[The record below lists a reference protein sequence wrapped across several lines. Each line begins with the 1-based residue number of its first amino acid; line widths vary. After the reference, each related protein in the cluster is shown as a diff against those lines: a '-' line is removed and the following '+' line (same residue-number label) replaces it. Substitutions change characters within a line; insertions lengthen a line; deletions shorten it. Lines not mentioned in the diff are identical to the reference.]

1 MMSRSD
7 ELKSYL
13 VDLQQVEA
21 TLKPWI
27 EKRKPTLFW
36 KIRERL
42 STEAKKAENAST
54 ATKQRLNAITLPN
67 ASTIRD
73 IRKTFTSAIR
83 NVFLVLSA
91 LIAIYFIVRAY
102 SATAKLWLDLNN
114 FGPARIITWAVS
126 FFLTTYISALLLY
139 YRSWSSYY
147 KKVRIANNEIVAYVD
162 ELAHL
167 SDESQRLAST
177 HEQANSWYRL
187 LSLTLIEPWEI
198 ASRWHEDPAEKLKV
212 DQIPLAVRFGKAHSG
227 GRAIQTSLERTT
239 LESVLRRGWRTEALN
254 NLIEE
259 AALDLG
265 LDPEGFNIR
274 TLDSDLPEASN
285 GARKAFL
292 LQLEKRIR
300 ESAGSRKVREL
311 SKYVRESVIPRLA
324 TPVKSL
330 HTDALEDLDWTYG
343 GADDDNWSG
352 FYSEIYG
359 KGARKAPAFSI
370 QPLTAEGMSKGV
382 HTEFES
388 FALVPANTAVDED
401 GVQLIPID
409 SDSPRWI
416 DLSVRIDIAGPHGPS
431 SFKIVRG
438 DGLENVPVREEVIT
452 EAVQVETVV
461 VEEWNASFD
470 TSEDGGFN

>member
-1 MMSRSD
+1 MSRNED
-7 ELKSYL
+7 LKSYL
-13 VDLQQVEA
+13 YELEEVEA
-21 TLKPWI
+21 SLRPWI
-27 EKRKPTLFW
+27 EKRKPTLIW

-42 STEAKKAENAST
+42 AVEEGKAVNASDS
-54 ATKQRLNAITLPN
+54 AAQRLGAISLPK

-91 LIAIYFIVRAY
+91 LVAIYFIVRAY
-102 SATAKLWLDLNN
+102 STVAKVWLDLNN
-114 FGPARIITWAVS
+114 FGPARILTWVIS
-126 FFLTTYISALLLY
+126 FFLTTYVSALLLY
-139 YRSWSSYY
+139 YRSWSAYY
-147 KKVRIANNEIVAYVD
+147 KRVRIANNEIVAFVS

-167 SDESQRLAST
+167 NDEAQRLSSV

-187 LSLTLIEPWEI
+187 LSLSLIEPWEI
-198 ASRWHEDPAEKLKV
+198 ASRWLEDPAEKLKV

-227 GRAIQTSLERTT
+227 ARAIQTSLERTT

-285 GARKAFL
+285 GARKAFA
-292 LQLEKRIR
+292 LQLEKKIR
-300 ESAGSRKVREL
+300 ESAGSRKVREI
-311 SKYVRESVIPRLA
+311 SKFVRESVIPRLA

-359 KGARKAPAFSI
+359 KGARKAPAFST
-370 QPLTAEGMSKGV
+370 QPLTSEGMSRAV

-388 FALVPANTAVDED
+388 FALVPANSSVQED
-401 GVQLIPID
+401 GVQVIHVD

-416 DLSVRIDIAGPHGPS
+416 DLSVRIDLAGPHSPS

-438 DGLENVPVREEVIT
+438 DGLENVLVRDEPIEDVKET
-452 EAVQVETVV
+452 TTVASEA
-461 VEEWNASFD
+461 WNTSFD
-470 TSEDGGFN
+470 TSDDGGFN